1 MRSDLILLHWV
12 EAKRIAAGCRA
23 FRDVCGSRLLAHANL
38 VNAGFQESACK
49 RGSDKSGSPPRVVTR
64 SASQAR
70 QRSKRQK
77 QVRIGLTA
85 KCGYC
90 FLQFKEM
97 KYAVA
102 VSVLLAGLTS
112 AALAV
117 ETPPSPTP
125 AASAASS
132 SQSGSARL
140 IDQLDVN
147 QLKELLDKLRT
158 NYVDAQALTNDELN
172 QAAIKLL
179 LAKLGPGVRV
189 QTQSEFA
196 RAIPVRPFRYDVVSN
211 RFSYIRLGTL
221 KDNTLTQ
228 LDNALGESRSRNVD
242 GLIIDLRTV
251 SEDSD
256 YDLANN
262 IISRFVGNGETT
274 FNLITKGAEPKKFT
288 SQSTPLYHGPI
299 AVLIDRQTAGAAEVI
314 AGVLKT
320 KDRALLIGQTTAGR
334 AVKYKTEPLGNL
346 QVSVAESE
354 VQIAAL
360 PLIFPGGVVP
370 DIAVNVPQEVENQVL
385 NQSDSGPLDP
395 FITDEERPRLNEA
408 ALVNGTNPE
417 LDAYEEQEAGK
428 TSKAPIKDESLQ
440 HAIDFLITLSL
451 YKK

>member
-1 MRSDLILLHWV
+1 
-12 EAKRIAAGCRA
+12 
-23 FRDVCGSRLLAHANL
+23 
-38 VNAGFQESACK
+38 
-49 RGSDKSGSPPRVVTR
+49 
-64 SASQAR
+64 
-70 QRSKRQK
+70 
-77 QVRIGLTA
+77 
-85 KCGYC
+85 
-90 FLQFKEM
+90 M
-97 KYAVA
+97 KYAVT
-102 VSVLLAGLTS
+102 VSVMLAGLTS

-117 ETPPSPTP
+117 ETPSPTP
-125 AASAASS
+125 AALPASS
-132 SQSGSARL
+132 AQSGSSRL

-147 QLKELLDKLRT
+147 QLKEILDKLRT
-158 NYVDAQALTNDELN
+158 NYVDTRALTNDELN

-196 RAIPVRPFRYDVVSN
+196 RATPVRPFRYDVVSN

-228 LDNALGESRSRNVD
+228 LDNALGESRSRNVE

-256 YDLANN
+256 YDLANS
-262 IISRFVGNGETT
+262 IVSRFVGNGEPT
-274 FNLITKGAEPKKFT
+274 FNLITKGAEPKNFT

-334 AVKYKTEPLGNL
+334 AVKYKTEPLGDL
-346 QVSVAESE
+346 LVSVAESE
-354 VQIAAL
+354 VQIAGL
-360 PLIFPGGVVP
+360 PLIFQGGLVP
-370 DIAVNVPQEVENQVL
+370 DIAVNEPQDVENQVL
-385 NQSDSGPLDP
+385 AQSDSGPLDP
-395 FITDEERPRLNEA
+395 FITEEERPRLNEA

-428 TSKAPIKDESLQ
+428 TSKAQSKDESLQ

>member
-1 MRSDLILLHWV
+1 M
-12 EAKRIAAGCRA
+12 
-23 FRDVCGSRLLAHANL
+23 
-38 VNAGFQESACK
+38 
-49 RGSDKSGSPPRVVTR
+49 T
-64 SASQAR
+64 
-70 QRSKRQK
+70 
-77 QVRIGLTA
+77 
-85 KCGYC
+85 
-90 FLQFKEM
+90 
-97 KYAVA
+97 YAVA
-102 VSVLLAGLTS
+102 VSVLLGGLAS
-112 AALAV
+112 ATLAV
-117 ETPPSPTP
+117 ETPSPTP
-125 AASAASS
+125 AASPASS
-132 SQSGSARL
+132 AQSGPSRL

-147 QLKELLDKLRT
+147 QLKEILDKLRT
-158 NYVDAQALTNDELN
+158 NYVDSRALTNDELN

-228 LDNALGESRSRNVD
+228 LDNALGESRSRNVE

-256 YDLANN
+256 YDMANS
-262 IISRFVGNGETT
+262 ILSRFVGNGEPT

-288 SQSTPLYHGPI
+288 SQSTPLYQGPI
-299 AVLIDRQTAGAAEVI
+299 ALLIDGQTAGAAEVI

-334 AVKYKTEPLGNL
+334 AVKYKTEPLGDL

-354 VQIAAL
+354 IQIAGL
-360 PLIFPGGVVP
+360 PLIFPGGLVP
-370 DIAVNVPQEVENQVL
+370 DITVNEPQEVENQVL
-385 NQSDSGPLDP
+385 AQSDSGPLDP
-395 FITDEERPRLNEA
+395 FITDDERPRLNEA

-428 TSKAPIKDESLQ
+428 TSKAQLKDESLQ

>member
-1 MRSDLILLHWV
+1 MQCLDTQHQGIRPVGYGMIGRRCLDVLGLNETRGPGITPFPTG
-12 EAKRIAAGCRA
+12 RIVLAPFPGIACLA
-23 FRDVCGSRLLAHANL
+23 TIIQSLRD
-38 VNAGFQESACK
+38 K
-49 RGSDKSGSPPRVVTR
+49 
-64 SASQAR
+64 
-70 QRSKRQK
+70 
-77 QVRIGLTA
+77 IGLSA

-90 FLQFKEM
+90 FLQSKEM

-112 AALAV
+112 ATLAV
-117 ETPPSPTP
+117 ETPSPTP
-125 AASAASS
+125 AASPASS
-132 SQSGSARL
+132 AQSGSSRL
-140 IDQLDVN
+140 IDQLDLN
-147 QLKELLDKLRT
+147 QLKELLDNLRT
-158 NYVDAQALTNDELN
+158 NYVDSRALTNDELN
-172 QAAIKLL
+172 QTAIKLL

-196 RAIPVRPFRYDVVSN
+196 RAIPVRPFRFDVVSN

-228 LDNALGESRSRNVD
+228 LDNALAESRSRNVE

-256 YDLANN
+256 YDLANS
-262 IISRFVGNGETT
+262 IISRFVGNGEPT
-274 FNLITKGAEPKKFT
+274 FELITKGTAEPTKFT
-288 SQSTPLYHGPI
+288 SKSTPLYQGPI
-299 AVLIDRQTAGAAEVI
+299 AVLIDRETAGAAEVI

-320 KDRALLIGQTTAGR
+320 KDRALLIGQPTAGR

-354 VQIAAL
+354 VQIAGL
-360 PLIFPGGVVP
+360 PLIFPGGLVP
-370 DIAVNVPQEVENQVL
+370 DIPVNEAQDVENQVL
-385 NQSDSGPLDP
+385 AQSDSGPLDP

-428 TSKAPIKDESLQ
+428 ISKGQLKDESLQ

>member
-1 MRSDLILLHWV
+1 
-12 EAKRIAAGCRA
+12 
-23 FRDVCGSRLLAHANL
+23 
-38 VNAGFQESACK
+38 
-49 RGSDKSGSPPRVVTR
+49 
-64 SASQAR
+64 
-70 QRSKRQK
+70 
-77 QVRIGLTA
+77 
-85 KCGYC
+85 
-90 FLQFKEM
+90 M
-97 KYAVA
+97 KYAVT

-117 ETPPSPTP
+117 ETPSPTP
-125 AASAASS
+125 AASPASS
-132 SQSGSARL
+132 AQSGSSRL

-147 QLKELLDKLRT
+147 QLKEILDKLRT
-158 NYVDAQALTNDELN
+158 NYVDSRALTNDELN

-196 RAIPVRPFRYDVVSN
+196 RAIPVRPFRYEVVSN

-228 LDNALGESRSRNVD
+228 LDNALGESRSRNVE

-256 YDLANN
+256 YDLANS
-262 IISRFVGNGETT
+262 IVSRFVGNGEPT
-274 FNLITKGAEPKKFT
+274 FNLITKGAEPKNFT

-334 AVKYKTEPLGNL
+334 AVKYKTEPLGDL

-354 VQIAAL
+354 VQIAGL
-360 PLIFPGGVVP
+360 PLIFPGGLVP
-370 DIAVNVPQEVENQVL
+370 DIVVNEPQDVENQVL
-385 NQSDSGPLDP
+385 TQSDSGPLEP
-395 FITDEERPRLNEA
+395 FITDQERPRLNEA

-428 TSKAPIKDESLQ
+428 TSKAQLKDESLQ
-440 HAIDFLITLSL
+440 RAIDFLITLSL

>member
-1 MRSDLILLHWV
+1 
-12 EAKRIAAGCRA
+12 
-23 FRDVCGSRLLAHANL
+23 
-38 VNAGFQESACK
+38 
-49 RGSDKSGSPPRVVTR
+49 
-64 SASQAR
+64 
-70 QRSKRQK
+70 
-77 QVRIGLTA
+77 
-85 KCGYC
+85 
-90 FLQFKEM
+90 M
-97 KYAVA
+97 KYAVT
-102 VSVLLAGLTS
+102 VSVMLAGLTS

-117 ETPPSPTP
+117 ETPSPTP
-125 AASAASS
+125 AASPGSS
-132 SQSGSARL
+132 AQSGSSRL

-147 QLKELLDKLRT
+147 QLKEILDKLRT
-158 NYVDAQALTNDELN
+158 NYVDTRALTNDELN

-196 RAIPVRPFRYDVVSN
+196 RATPVRPFRYDVVSN

-228 LDNALGESRSRNVD
+228 LDNALGESRSRNVE

-256 YDLANN
+256 YDLANS
-262 IISRFVGNGETT
+262 IVSRFVGNGEPT
-274 FNLITKGAEPKKFT
+274 FNLITKGAEPKNFT

-334 AVKYKTEPLGNL
+334 AVKYKTEPLGDL
-346 QVSVAESE
+346 LVSVAESE
-354 VQIAAL
+354 VQIAGL
-360 PLIFPGGVVP
+360 PLIFQGGLVP
-370 DIAVNVPQEVENQVL
+370 DIAVNEPQDVENQVL
-385 NQSDSGPLDP
+385 AQSDSGPLDP
-395 FITDEERPRLNEA
+395 FITEEERPRLNEA

-428 TSKAPIKDESLQ
+428 TSKAQSKDESLQ

>member
-1 MRSDLILLHWV
+1 
-12 EAKRIAAGCRA
+12 
-23 FRDVCGSRLLAHANL
+23 
-38 VNAGFQESACK
+38 
-49 RGSDKSGSPPRVVTR
+49 
-64 SASQAR
+64 
-70 QRSKRQK
+70 
-77 QVRIGLTA
+77 
-85 KCGYC
+85 
-90 FLQFKEM
+90 M

-102 VSVLLAGLTS
+102 VSVLLGALAS

-117 ETPPSPTP
+117 ETPSPTP
-125 AASAASS
+125 TASPASS
-132 SQSGSARL
+132 AQSGSSRL

-147 QLKELLDKLRT
+147 QLKEILDKLRT
-158 NYVDAQALTNDELN
+158 NYVDSQALTNDELN

-228 LDNALGESRSRNVD
+228 LDNALGESRSRNVE

-256 YDLANN
+256 YDVANS
-262 IISRFVGNGETT
+262 IVSRFVGNGEPT

-334 AVKYKTEPLGNL
+334 AVKYKTEPLGDL

-354 VQIAAL
+354 IQIAGL
-360 PLIFPGGVVP
+360 PLIFPGGLAP
-370 DIAVNVPQEVENQVL
+370 DIAVNVPQDVENQVL
-385 NQSDSGPLDP
+385 AQSDSGPLDP
-395 FITDEERPRLNEA
+395 FITDDERPRLNEA

-428 TSKAPIKDESLQ
+428 TSKAQLKDESLQ

>member
-1 MRSDLILLHWV
+1 
-12 EAKRIAAGCRA
+12 
-23 FRDVCGSRLLAHANL
+23 
-38 VNAGFQESACK
+38 
-49 RGSDKSGSPPRVVTR
+49 
-64 SASQAR
+64 
-70 QRSKRQK
+70 
-77 QVRIGLTA
+77 
-85 KCGYC
+85 
-90 FLQFKEM
+90 M
-97 KYAVA
+97 KYAVS

-117 ETPPSPTP
+117 ETPSPTP
-125 AASAASS
+125 AASPASS
-132 SQSGSARL
+132 AQSGSSRL

-147 QLKELLDKLRT
+147 QLKEILDKLRT
-158 NYVDAQALTNDELN
+158 NYVDSRALTNDELN

-196 RAIPVRPFRYDVVSN
+196 RAIPVRPFRYEVVSN

-228 LDNALGESRSRNVD
+228 LDNALGESRSRNVE

-256 YDLANN
+256 YDVANS
-262 IISRFVGNGETT
+262 IVSRFVSNGEPT

-334 AVKYKTEPLGNL
+334 AVKYKTEPLGDL

-354 VQIAAL
+354 VQIAGL
-360 PLIFPGGVVP
+360 PLIFPGGLVP
-370 DIAVNVPQEVENQVL
+370 DIVVNEPQEVENQVL
-385 NQSDSGPLDP
+385 TQSDSGPLDP

-428 TSKAPIKDESLQ
+428 TSKAQLKDESLQ

>member
-1 MRSDLILLHWV
+1 VS
-12 EAKRIAAGCRA
+12 
-23 FRDVCGSRLLAHANL
+23 
-38 VNAGFQESACK
+38 
-49 RGSDKSGSPPRVVTR
+49 
-64 SASQAR
+64 
-70 QRSKRQK
+70 
-77 QVRIGLTA
+77 
-85 KCGYC
+85 
-90 FLQFKEM
+90 
-97 KYAVA
+97 

-117 ETPPSPTP
+117 ETPSPTP
-125 AASAASS
+125 AASPASS
-132 SQSGSARL
+132 AQSGSSSL

-147 QLKELLDKLRT
+147 QLKEILDKLRT
-158 NYVDAQALTNDELN
+158 NYVDSRALTNDELN

-196 RAIPVRPFRYDVVSN
+196 RAIPVRPFRYEVVSN

-228 LDNALGESRSRNVD
+228 LDNALGESRSRNVE

-256 YDLANN
+256 YDVANS
-262 IISRFVGNGETT
+262 IVSRFVSNGEPT

-334 AVKYKTEPLGNL
+334 AVKYKTEPLGDL

-354 VQIAAL
+354 VQIAGL
-360 PLIFPGGVVP
+360 PLIFPGGLVP
-370 DIAVNVPQEVENQVL
+370 DIVVNEPQEVENQVL
-385 NQSDSGPLDP
+385 TQSDSGPLDP

-428 TSKAPIKDESLQ
+428 TSKAQLKDESLQ

>member
-1 MRSDLILLHWV
+1 
-12 EAKRIAAGCRA
+12 
-23 FRDVCGSRLLAHANL
+23 
-38 VNAGFQESACK
+38 
-49 RGSDKSGSPPRVVTR
+49 
-64 SASQAR
+64 
-70 QRSKRQK
+70 
-77 QVRIGLTA
+77 
-85 KCGYC
+85 
-90 FLQFKEM
+90 M

-102 VSVLLAGLTS
+102 VSVLLAGLNS

-117 ETPPSPTP
+117 ETPSPTP
-125 AASAASS
+125 GASPASS
-132 SQSGSARL
+132 AQSGSSRL

-147 QLKELLDKLRT
+147 QLKELLDNLRT
-158 NYVDAQALTNDELN
+158 NYVDSRALTSDELD
-172 QAAIKLL
+172 QTAIKLL

-211 RFSYIRLGTL
+211 RFSYIRLGTF

-228 LDNALGESRSRNVD
+228 LDNALSESRSRNVE

-256 YDLANN
+256 YDLANS
-262 IISRFVGNGETT
+262 IISRFVGNGEPT
-274 FNLITKGAEPKKFT
+274 FELITKGTAEPKQFT
-288 SQSTPLYHGPI
+288 SKSTSVYQGPI
-299 AVLIDRQTAGAAEVI
+299 AVLIDRETAGAAEVI

-320 KDRALLIGQTTAGR
+320 KDRALLIGQPTAGR

-354 VQIAAL
+354 VQIAGL
-360 PLIFPGGVVP
+360 PLIFPGGLVP
-370 DIAVNVPQEVENQVL
+370 DIPVNEPQDVENQVL
-385 NQSDSGPLDP
+385 AQSDSGPLDP

-417 LDAYEEQEAGK
+417 LDAYEDQEAGK
-428 TSKAPIKDESLQ
+428 TSKAQLKDESLQ

>member
-1 MRSDLILLHWV
+1 
-12 EAKRIAAGCRA
+12 
-23 FRDVCGSRLLAHANL
+23 
-38 VNAGFQESACK
+38 
-49 RGSDKSGSPPRVVTR
+49 
-64 SASQAR
+64 
-70 QRSKRQK
+70 
-77 QVRIGLTA
+77 
-85 KCGYC
+85 
-90 FLQFKEM
+90 M

-112 AALAV
+112 AGLAV
-117 ETPPSPTP
+117 ETPSPTP
-125 AASAASS
+125 AASPASS
-132 SQSGSARL
+132 AQSGSSRL

-158 NYVDAQALTNDELN
+158 NYVDSRALTNDELN
-172 QAAIKLL
+172 QTAIKLL

-228 LDNALGESRSRNVD
+228 LDNALGESRSRNVE

-256 YDLANN
+256 YDLANS
-262 IISRFVGNGETT
+262 IISRFVGNGEPT
-274 FNLITKGAEPKKFT
+274 FELITKGTAEPKKFT
-288 SQSTPLYHGPI
+288 SKSTPLYQGPI
-299 AVLIDRQTAGAAEVI
+299 AVLIDRETAGAAEVI

-320 KDRALLIGQTTAGR
+320 KERALLIGQTTAGR

-354 VQIAAL
+354 VQIAGL
-360 PLIFPGGVVP
+360 PLIFPGGLVP
-370 DIAVNVPQEVENQVL
+370 DIAVNVSQDIENQVL
-385 NQSDSGPLDP
+385 AQSDSGPLDP
-395 FITDEERPRLNEA
+395 FISDEERPRLNEA

-428 TSKAPIKDESLQ
+428 TSKAQLKDESLQ

>member
-1 MRSDLILLHWV
+1 
-12 EAKRIAAGCRA
+12 
-23 FRDVCGSRLLAHANL
+23 
-38 VNAGFQESACK
+38 
-49 RGSDKSGSPPRVVTR
+49 
-64 SASQAR
+64 
-70 QRSKRQK
+70 
-77 QVRIGLTA
+77 
-85 KCGYC
+85 
-90 FLQFKEM
+90 
-97 KYAVA
+97 
-102 VSVLLAGLTS
+102 LLAGLTS

-117 ETPPSPTP
+117 ETPSPTP
-125 AASAASS
+125 AASPASS
-132 SQSGSARL
+132 AQSGSSSL

-147 QLKELLDKLRT
+147 QLKEILDKLRT
-158 NYVDAQALTNDELN
+158 NYVDSRALTNDELN

-196 RAIPVRPFRYDVVSN
+196 RAIPVRPFRYEVVSN

-228 LDNALGESRSRNVD
+228 LDNALGESRSRNVE

-256 YDLANN
+256 YDVANS
-262 IISRFVGNGETT
+262 IVSRFVSNGEPT

-334 AVKYKTEPLGNL
+334 AVKYKTEPLGDL

-354 VQIAAL
+354 VQIAGL
-360 PLIFPGGVVP
+360 PLIFPGGLVP
-370 DIAVNVPQEVENQVL
+370 DIVVNEPQEVENQVL
-385 NQSDSGPLDP
+385 TQSDSGPLDP

-428 TSKAPIKDESLQ
+428 TSKAQLKDESLQ

>member
-1 MRSDLILLHWV
+1 
-12 EAKRIAAGCRA
+12 
-23 FRDVCGSRLLAHANL
+23 
-38 VNAGFQESACK
+38 
-49 RGSDKSGSPPRVVTR
+49 
-64 SASQAR
+64 
-70 QRSKRQK
+70 
-77 QVRIGLTA
+77 
-85 KCGYC
+85 
-90 FLQFKEM
+90 M
-97 KYAVA
+97 KYAVS

-112 AALAV
+112 AVLAV
-117 ETPPSPTP
+117 ETPSPTP
-125 AASAASS
+125 AASPASS
-132 SQSGSARL
+132 AQSGSSRL

-158 NYVDAQALTNDELN
+158 NYVDSRALTNDELN

-196 RAIPVRPFRYDVVSN
+196 RAIPVRPFRYEVVSN

-228 LDNALGESRSRNVD
+228 LDNALNESRSRNVE

-256 YDLANN
+256 YDVANS
-262 IISRFVGNGETT
+262 IVSRFVSNGEPT

-334 AVKYKTEPLGNL
+334 AVKYKTEPLGDL

-354 VQIAAL
+354 VQIAGL
-360 PLIFPGGVVP
+360 PLIFPGGLVP
-370 DIAVNVPQEVENQVL
+370 DIEVNEPQDVENQVL
-385 NQSDSGPLDP
+385 TQSDSGPLDP

-428 TSKAPIKDESLQ
+428 TSKAQLKDESLQ

>member
-1 MRSDLILLHWV
+1 
-12 EAKRIAAGCRA
+12 
-23 FRDVCGSRLLAHANL
+23 
-38 VNAGFQESACK
+38 
-49 RGSDKSGSPPRVVTR
+49 
-64 SASQAR
+64 
-70 QRSKRQK
+70 
-77 QVRIGLTA
+77 
-85 KCGYC
+85 
-90 FLQFKEM
+90 M
-97 KYAVA
+97 KYAVS

-117 ETPPSPTP
+117 ETPSPTP
-125 AASAASS
+125 VASPASS
-132 SQSGSARL
+132 AQSGSSSL
-140 IDQLDVN
+140 IDHLDVN
-147 QLKELLDKLRT
+147 QLKEILDKLRT
-158 NYVDAQALTNDELN
+158 NYVDSRALTNDELN

-196 RAIPVRPFRYDVVSN
+196 RAIPVRPFRYEVVSN

-228 LDNALGESRSRNVD
+228 LDNALGESRSRNVE

-256 YDLANN
+256 YDVANS
-262 IISRFVGNGETT
+262 IVSRFVGNGEPT
-274 FNLITKGAEPKKFT
+274 FNLATKGAEPKKFT

-334 AVKYKTEPLGNL
+334 AVKYKTEPLGDL

-354 VQIAAL
+354 VQIAGL
-360 PLIFPGGVVP
+360 PLIFPGGLVP
-370 DIAVNVPQEVENQVL
+370 DIVVNEPQDVENQVL
-385 NQSDSGPLDP
+385 TQSDSGPLEP
-395 FITDEERPRLNEA
+395 FITDQERPRLNEA

-428 TSKAPIKDESLQ
+428 TSKAQLKDESLQ
-440 HAIDFLITLSL
+440 RAIDFLITLSL

>member
-1 MRSDLILLHWV
+1 
-12 EAKRIAAGCRA
+12 
-23 FRDVCGSRLLAHANL
+23 
-38 VNAGFQESACK
+38 
-49 RGSDKSGSPPRVVTR
+49 
-64 SASQAR
+64 
-70 QRSKRQK
+70 
-77 QVRIGLTA
+77 
-85 KCGYC
+85 
-90 FLQFKEM
+90 M
-97 KYAVA
+97 KYALS

-117 ETPPSPTP
+117 ETPSPTP
-125 AASAASS
+125 TASPASS
-132 SQSGSARL
+132 VQSGSSRL

-147 QLKELLDKLRT
+147 QLKEILDKLRT
-158 NYVDAQALTNDELN
+158 SYVDSQALTNDELN

-196 RAIPVRPFRYDVVSN
+196 RATPVRPFRYDVVAN

-228 LDNALGESRSRNVD
+228 LDTALGESRSRNVE

-256 YDLANN
+256 YDLANS
-262 IISRFVGNGETT
+262 IVSRFVGNGEPT
-274 FNLITKGAEPKKFT
+274 FNLITKGAEKKFT
-288 SQSTPLYHGPI
+288 SQSPPLYHGPI
-299 AVLIDRQTAGAAEVI
+299 AVLVDRQTAGAAEVI

-334 AVKYKTEPLGNL
+334 AVKYKTEPLGDL
-346 QVSVAESE
+346 QISVAESE
-354 VQIAAL
+354 VQIAGL
-360 PLIFPGGVVP
+360 PLIFPGGLVP
-370 DIAVNVPQEVENQVL
+370 DIAVNEPQDVENQVL
-385 NQSDSGPLDP
+385 AQSDSGPLDP

-428 TSKAPIKDESLQ
+428 TSKAQLKDVSLQ